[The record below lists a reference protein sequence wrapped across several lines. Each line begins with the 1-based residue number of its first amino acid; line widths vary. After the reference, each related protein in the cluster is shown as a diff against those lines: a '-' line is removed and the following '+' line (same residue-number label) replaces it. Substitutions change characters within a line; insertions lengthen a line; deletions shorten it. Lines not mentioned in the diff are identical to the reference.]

1 MKLSDLYIGEKF
13 RYNNQLFTKGK
24 KIGRTKG
31 YDGVTPDRNHRIY
44 PKENPYDIFDCF
56 DQDGKH
62 RPFREDTDVSP
73 LQRRIDIDGI

>member
-24 KIGRTKG
+24 KINGHSK
-31 YDGVTPDRNHRIY
+31 Y
-44 PKENPYDIFDCF
+44 PNDIFDCF